1 MPFHQKVDTE
11 ARLTRMIEDMGITLN
26 PVKPEKQEEGKEKPD
41 QKETNRKNE

>member
-26 PVKPEKQEEGKEKPD
+26 PNKEKEDKKTSD
-41 QKETNRKNE
+41 QKAKNQEKD

>member
-26 PVKPEKQEEGKEKPD
+26 PKKPD
-41 QKETNRKNE
+41 KRDEDKKDSEKKPDNQ

>member
-26 PVKPEKQEEGKEKPD
+26 PKKPSEK
-41 QKETNRKNE
+41 KNEKEQENKKGTENNPS

>member
-26 PVKPEKQEEGKEKPD
+26 PKKPVEK
-41 QKETNRKNE
+41 KETQEKDAKNSDSKK